1 VYDEGVSREVSIV
14 VAQLLPQPHPIVACA
29 EQVMAVVGGVR
40 QVQPVFMGPADKQAA
55 VVELDKAAAALAELQ
70 LRVLASA
77 GDVAVSAG
85 ARDVG
90 SWAAFL
96 THADPAAARAD
107 ARLAEALDARWSR
120 VAAAMAA
127 GVVAIEQ
134 ARVIAAGLE
143 ALPARVGAEII
154 AKAEAHLVELAREH
168 RPSELRRLAR
178 HILDLVTPEIAEAEE
193 AQRLQ
198 NEEQAAR
205 ERTSLRTKRLG
216 DGTSRTTITH
226 PDADADR
233 LRTYL
238 ESFTSPRKAEDALGG
253 EEDRIPYHRRLG
265 QAFGALLEHLDPA
278 KLPQHGGDATTVMVT
293 ITLDSLQ
300 RDLGTAGILDGDL
313 DAGPNLSATAAR
325 RLACEAN
332 IIPVVL
338 GGKGEILDLGRTRRL
353 FSPAQR
359 KAMRLRDK
367 RCRAEG
373 CTVPATWCEA
383 HHEKEPWSQ
392 GGKTDLADGVLHCNW
407 HHHRAHD
414 PRYTTEKLPNGD
426 IRFHRR
432 R

>member
-1 VYDEGVSREVSIV
+1 V
-14 VAQLLPQPHPIVACA
+14 VAQLLPQPHPILACA
-29 EQVMAVVGGVR
+29 EQVMSVVGGVR
-40 QVQPVFMGPADKQAA
+40 QVQPVFMGPADKRAA
-55 VVELDKAAAALAELQ
+55 LLALSDAERRLAELK
-70 LRVLASA
+70 LRVMAASD
-77 GDVAVSAG
+77 DVAQADG
-85 ARDVG
+85 ARDV
-90 SWAAFL
+90 AAWL
-96 THADPAAARAD
+96 ASRTQADSPGLRAD
-107 ARLAEALDARWSR
+107 QALAAALDARWSR

-178 HILDLVTPEIAEAEE
+178 HILDLVAPEIAEAEE
-193 AQRLQ
+193 AKRLQ

-205 ERTSLRTKRLG
+205 EKTSLRTKRLG
-216 DGTSRTTITH
+216 DGTSRTTILH

-332 IIPVVL
+332 IIPVAL

-392 GGKTDLADGVLHCNW
+392 GGNTDLADGVLHCNW